1 MLDVKKYVY
10 AALKNDAPLIAL
22 LGSTAK
28 VQFYYPNDFTAL
40 PVVTYQE
47 LNQSDEQQGYFDN
60 VPTSVESTIQ
70 IDAWVSSTGLAPIV
84 VCIDNIMHGLL
95 FNTDFSSDVYEP
107 DTKIQH
113 RVMRYRRSFTADD
126 LD

>member
-10 AALKNDAPLIAL
+10 SALKNDSTLSAL
-22 LGSTAK
+22 LGSNTK
-28 VQFYYPNDFTAL
+28 IQFYYPNDFNTL
-40 PVVTYQE
+40 PIVCYQE
-47 LNQSDEQQGYFDN
+47 LNQMDVEYYDN
-60 VPTSVESTIQ
+60 APAAVESTIQ
-70 IDAWVSSTGLAPIV
+70 IDVWVSSTGITPIV
-84 VCIDNIMHGLL
+84 ECVDNIMHGLL
-95 FNTDFSSDVYEP
+95 FNVDFSSDLYEP

>member
-10 AALKNDAPLIAL
+10 SALRNDTTLVSL
-22 LGSTAK
+22 LGSATK
-28 VQFYYPNDFTAL
+28 IQFYYPNDFNTL
-40 PVVTYQE
+40 LIVTYQE
-47 LNQSDEQQGYFDN
+47 LNQSDNDYFDN
-60 VPTSVESTIQ
+60 APFSVESTIQ
-70 IDAWVSSTGLAPIV
+70 IDIWVTGTGLVPIIQSV
-84 VCIDNIMHGLL
+84 DNVMHSLL
-95 FNTDFSSDVYEP
+95 FNIDFSSDLYEP

>member
-10 AALKNDAPLIAL
+10 SALKNDTTLVAL
-22 LGSTAK
+22 LGSASK
-28 VQFYYPNDFTAL
+28 IQFYYPNDFNLL
-40 PVVTYQE
+40 PIVTYQE
-47 LNQSDEQQGYFDN
+47 LNQSDNDYFDN
-60 VPTSVESTIQ
+60 APFSVESTIQ
-70 IDAWVSSTGLAPIV
+70 IDIWVAGTGLVPIIQSV
-84 VCIDNIMHGLL
+84 DNVMHSL
-95 FNTDFSSDVYEP
+95 FFNIDFSSDLYEP

>member
-10 AALKNDAPLIAL
+10 SALKNDSALVAL
-22 LGSTAK
+22 LGSNTK
-28 VQFYYPNDFTAL
+28 IQFYYPNDFNVL
-40 PVVTYQE
+40 PIVTYQE
-47 LNQSDEQQGYFDN
+47 LDQTDIEYYDN
-60 VPTSVESTIQ
+60 SPAAVESTIQ
-70 IDAWVSSTGLAPIV
+70 IDVWVSSAGIV
-84 VCIDNIMHGLL
+84 DIVQSIDDIMHGLL
-95 FNTDFSSDVYEP
+95 FNVDFSADLYEP

>member
-10 AALKNDAPLIAL
+10 AALKNDSTLVAL
-22 LGSTAK
+22 LGSNTK
-28 VQFYYPNDFTAL
+28 IQFYYPNDFNIL
-40 PVVTYQE
+40 PIVTYQE
-47 LNQSDEQQGYFDN
+47 LNQTDEQQGYFDN
-60 VPTSVESTIQ
+60 IPTSVESTIQ
-70 IDAWVSSTGLAPIV
+70 IDVWVSSTGITPIV
-84 VCIDNIMHGLL
+84 ESCDRIMHGLL
-95 FNTDFSSDVYEP
+95 FNVDFSSDLYEP